1 MNLDKVEQLICKL
14 LIELGGDPDREGLV
28 RTPTRIAAPVEYL
41 TSGYRG
47 DVEKLINKAIFKQ
60 AMNNMIIGRDIE
72 IYSLSEDHAVRIA
85 SASALFG
92 NARLISTHQGSAARD
107 IGDGA
112 ERQPR
117 WRTTLNKVSLLT
129 GSIRR
134 RAKLGAGWPPSSLS
148 G

>member
-1 MNLDKVEQLICKL
+1 M
-14 LIELGGDPDREGLV
+14 
-28 RTPTRIAAPVEYL
+28 EYL

-47 DVEKLINKAIFKQ
+47 DVEKLINKAIFEQ

-72 IYSLSEDHAVRIA
+72 IYSLSEEHAVRIA

-112 ERQPR
+112 KRQPR

-129 GSIRR
+129 DSIRR
-134 RAKLGAGWPPSSLS
+134 RAKLGAGSPPRTTPRWWTRPNREEPLFHVDSRTSGSSGSS
-148 G
+148 GQD